1 VKPARSRFF
10 SHDARW
16 AVASGLAAMPAML
29 AAALL
34 ALAGIAPPAAAAPVR
49 TDLVEAELVA
59 ERGAPEPGKPLTL
72 ALRLRPAKG
81 WHTYWRNPGD
91 SGQPTSIEWQLP
103 PGYRAGPIQW
113 PVPEKLPIGP
123 LANYGYENE
132 VLLLTDLE
140 VPARATS
147 PARFA
152 ARAKWLVCNP
162 ERCIPESAE
171 LSLALAGPAA
181 PTPWAQA
188 IAYARDSLPEAAGAA
203 WRLEAKGVA
212 GGVRLEVAPPA
223 GFSAKT
229 LQFFPYE
236 EGKVRH
242 AAAQALERRDAGL
255 RLLIPAVEQPLG
267 GFERLRGV
275 LVADGVRGFEIDVP
289 VIGAILSAPSGAPA
303 ATLGFAAALA
313 LAFAGGLI
321 LNLMPC
327 VLPVLSIK
335 VLGFARGKSAPQ
347 MRAHGLIYGAGV
359 LASFLALAGL
369 LIALKAAGSA
379 VGWGFQLQSPVFVGL
394 LAALF
399 LALALNLSGAFE
411 FASLVPARLAGA
423 GAKHPHADAF
433 LTGVLAVLVASP
445 CTVPFMGAALGYALT
460 ESAAVALAVFAALG
474 TGMATPY
481 VLLAFEPRW
490 LRRLPKPGPWM
501 VTLKRWLALPL
512 YATVAWLAWVLSI
525 QVGAVAAQP
534 KADLWQPYSEARVAE
549 LVAQGKPVFVDFTAA
564 WCVTCQ
570 VNKQL
575 VLARPETERAFAERG
590 VQLLRADWTRED
602 PAITRALA
610 ALGRNGVPVYVL
622 YRPGRAPRLLPEI
635 LTREALDA
643 ALAELKT

>member
-1 VKPARSRFF
+1 VKTGQLCCGF
-10 SHDARW
+10 
-16 AVASGLAAMPAML
+16 
-29 AAALL
+29 LL
-34 ALAGIAPPAAAAPVR
+34 ALVAAAAQAAPVR
-49 TDLVEAELVA
+49 TEQVEAELVA
-59 ERGAPEPGKPLTL
+59 ERRAPEPGKPFTV
-72 ALRLRPAKG
+72 ALRLKAIAG

-91 SGQPTSIEWQLP
+91 SGQPTSIQWRLP

-123 LANYGYENE
+123 LANYGYEGE
-132 VLLLTDLE
+132 ALLLTDIE
-140 VPARATS
+140 APAGAKAT
-147 PARFA
+147 ARIG

-162 ERCIPESAE
+162 ERCIPQEAD
-171 LSLALAGPAA
+171 LVLDPAA
-181 PTPWAQA
+181 PLQA
-188 IAYARDSLPEAAGAA
+188 RSIAYARDALPQAAGAG
-203 WRLEAKGVA
+203 WKLEAKGGA
-212 GGVRLEVAPPA
+212 GGVGLEIAPPGDFRA
-223 GFSAKT
+223 LT
-229 LQFFPYE
+229 LHFFPYE
-236 EGKVRH
+236 EGKVQH
-242 AAAQALERRDAGL
+242 AAAQELEAREGGL
-255 RLLIPAVEQPLG
+255 RLFIPAAAQPLG
-267 GFERLRGV
+267 GFGRVRGL

-289 VIGAILSAPSGAPA
+289 VQGAVFAAPA
-303 ATLGFAAALA
+303 APAAAALGFAAALA

-335 VLGFARGKSAPQ
+335 VLGFARGRSAQ
-347 MRAHGLIYGAGV
+347 AMRAHGLLYGAGV

-369 LIALKAAGSA
+369 LATLKAAGNA

-394 LAALF
+394 LALLF

-411 FASLVPARLAGA
+411 FRSLVPQRLASA
-423 GAKHPHADAF
+423 GARHPHADAF

-460 ESAAVALAVFAALG
+460 ESAPVALAVFAALG
-474 TGMATPY
+474 IGMAAPY

-490 LRRLPKPGPWM
+490 LQRLPKPGPWM

-512 YATVAWLAWVLSI
+512 YATVAWLVWVLSI
-525 QVGAVAAQP
+525 QVGAAGAPSRQ
-534 KADLWQPYSEARVAE
+534 DLWQPYSQARVAE

-575 VLARPETERAFAERG
+575 LLARPATERAFAKRG
-590 VQLLRADWTRED
+590 VALLRADWTRED

-622 YRPGRAPRLLPEI
+622 YGPGRAPRLLPEI
-635 LTREALDA
+635 LTREALEA
-643 ALAELKT
+643 ALAELQN